1 MAVTAS
7 GWFTNNFIKMLNA
20 EAQTGTGGLNLT
32 LATWRMVLYDNTIT
46 PDFDASVTNARY
58 GAGAFASG
66 EVSGTGWAAGGEL
79 LSGLASGG
87 TSLAPTLTVSPA
99 GSVMWDMTD
108 VSKASTTLTNAR
120 CCTIYADPITAPNA
134 DPQIILVNFG
144 ASYSTVN
151 GTFGVTWASTGVSAL
166 DLTP

>member
-1 MAVTAS
+1 MSVTVS
-7 GWFTNNFIKMLNA
+7 GWFTNNLIKFLNA

-46 PDFDASVTNARY
+46 PDFDAAVTAARY
-58 GAGAFASG
+58 GQGAFASG

-87 TSLAPTLTVSPA
+87 SSLAPTLTVSPA
-99 GSVMWDMTD
+99 GSVMWDMND

-120 CCTIYADPITAPNA
+120 CFTIYADPITAPNA
-134 DPQIILVNFG
+134 DPQIILVTFG
-144 ASYSTVN
+144 ASYSTVA
-151 GTFGVTWASTGVSAL
+151 GTFGITFASTGVSAL
-166 DLTP
+166 DVTP

>member
-1 MAVTAS
+1 LAVTSS
-7 GWFTNNFIKMLNA
+7 GWFTNNVIKFLNA

-32 LATWRMVLYDNTIT
+32 LATWRMALYTNAIT
-46 PDFDASVTNARY
+46 PDFDAAVTAARFWQ
-58 GAGAFASG
+58 GAFASG

-79 LSGLASGG
+79 LSGLGSGG

-99 GSVMWDMTD
+99 GSVMWDMND
-108 VSKASTTLTNAR
+108 VSKASTTLTNVR

-134 DPQIILVNFG
+134 DPQIILVTFG
-144 ASYSTVN
+144 ADYSTN
-151 GTFGVTWASTGVSAL
+151 AGTFGITWASTGVSAI

>member
-7 GWFTNNFIKMLNA
+7 GFFTTNFAKMLTA
-20 EAQTGTGGLNLT
+20 EAQTGTGGLNIT
-32 LATWRMVLYDNTIT
+32 LATWRMALYDNTIT
-46 PDFDASVTNARY
+46 PDFDASAANARY
-58 GAGAFASG
+58 GAGAFVTG

-87 TSLAPTLTVSPA
+87 TSLTPTLTVSPA
-99 GSVMWDMTD
+99 GTLMWDMND
-108 VSKASTTLTNAR
+108 VSKASTTLTGVR

-144 ASYSTVN
+144 ASYSTVA
-151 GTFGVTWASTGVSAL
+151 GTFGVTWSASGVAAD